1 MECDFAARP
10 SRGMAR
16 EIVGRLNAGY
26 ASASALLDECE
37 RRDLSLA
44 TAESLTGGMLVA
56 RLVDVPGASRVVQ
69 GGACTYSFE
78 AKASILGL
86 DLSDLQREGAVREEV
101 ARLMARGARR
111 VYGADVAIATTG
123 VAGPGSDEYG
133 NPEGL
138 AFVAVRTPEAEIVRE
153 VHLTGTRAEI
163 RAGVVDLAIALAN
176 EALTSENV

>member
-1 MECDFAARP
+1 MGAP
-10 SRGMAR
+10 
-16 EIVGRLNAGY
+16 VVQH
-26 ASASALLDECE
+26 ASARALLAACE
-37 RRDLSLA
+37 ERGLSLA

-56 RLVDVPGASRVVQ
+56 RLVDVSGASRVVQ

-78 AKASILGL
+78 AKASLLGL

-101 ARLMARGARR
+101 ARLMVRGARR

-138 AFVAVRTPEAEIVRE
+138 AFVAVSALDREIVRE

-163 RAGVVDLAIALAN
+163 RAGVVDFAIALAN
-176 EALTSENV
+176 ETLTSENV

>member
-1 MECDFAARP
+1 MAAP
-10 SRGMAR
+10 VAR
-16 EIVGRLNAGY
+16 RT
-26 ASASALLDECE
+26 SASALLAACE
-37 RRDLSLA
+37 AKELSLA

-86 DLSDLQREGAVREEV
+86 DLADLRGAGAVRPEV
-101 ARLMARGARR
+101 ARDMARGARR
-111 VYGADVAIATTG
+111 VYGADVTIATTG

-138 AFVAVRTPEAEIVRE
+138 AFVAVSTPETEIVRE
-153 VHLTGTRAEI
+153 VRLTGARSEI
-163 RAGVVDLAIALAN
+163 RLGVVDFAIALAI
-176 EALTSENV
+176 EVLTSANA

>member
-1 MECDFAARP
+1 MGAP
-10 SRGMAR
+10 
-16 EIVGRLNAGY
+16 VVQH
-26 ASASALLDECE
+26 ASARALLAACE
-37 RRDLSLA
+37 ERGLSLA

-56 RLVDVPGASRVVQ
+56 RLVDVPGASRVLQ

-78 AKASILGL
+78 AKASLLGL

-101 ARLMARGARR
+101 ARLMVRGARR

-138 AFVAVRTPEAEIVRE
+138 AFVAVSAPDHEIVRE

-163 RAGVVDLAIALAN
+163 RAGVVDFAIALAN
-176 EALTSENV
+176 ETLTSEHV